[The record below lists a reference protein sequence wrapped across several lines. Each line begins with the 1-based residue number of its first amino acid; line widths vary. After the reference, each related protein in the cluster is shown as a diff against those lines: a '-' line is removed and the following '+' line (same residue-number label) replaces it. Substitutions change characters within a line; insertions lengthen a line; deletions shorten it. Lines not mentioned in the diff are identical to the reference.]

1 MSFPAVWAVA
11 GLLSAAA
18 GAEMLEVVLS
28 APTAGQAV
36 FGSVRVVAEVAPPGA
51 AERVEFFVDGRPAGV
66 AAGPPHEIVVDVGQ
80 ENVAHRFRV
89 VAHGPGGATAVAEV
103 TTPAIEVDAQ
113 FSVELQQLYVTARQD
128 ARRVLDLSQD
138 DFEVLDEGRRQELVT
153 FARGDIPFT
162 AVVLVDASLSMEA
175 NKLAIALAGAQA
187 FVGGMRP
194 LDEAKV
200 VVFSDRMLAATSFAG
215 PADSAAFDLGKAV
228 ATGGTSV
235 NDHLYLALKL
245 LEARQGRRVVVLLSD
260 GMDTTSALRL
270 REVLFKARQSQALV
284 YWIRP
289 LERGGRVLDRNRARK
304 LFSSWKTGPEHA
316 DELDLLGQIVTE
328 SGGRILE
335 GNPLDDLTDEFDEV
349 LRELR
354 EQYVLGFY
362 PADPRHDGRWHR
374 VEVRVRRS
382 GIDTRAGGYL
392 DF

>member
-1 MSFPAVWAVA
+1 V
-11 GLLSAAA
+11 AA
-18 GAEMLEVVLS
+18 GAEALEVVL
-28 APTAGQAV
+28 AGPPAGQAA
-36 FGSVRVVAEVAPPGA
+36 FGSVQVGATVNPPGA
-51 AERVEFFVDGRPAGV
+51 AERVEFFVDGRRVGV
-66 AAGPPHEIVVDVGQ
+66 IAKPPYELLVDVGQ
-80 ENVAHRFRV
+80 ENVGHEFRV
-89 VAHGPGGATAVAEV
+89 VAHGSGAATAIATV
-103 TTPAIEVDAQ
+103 TTPAIAVDAQ
-113 FSVELQQLYVTARQD
+113 FSVELQQLYLTARHD
-128 ARRVLDLSQD
+128 GRRVLDLGRE
-138 DFEVLDEGRRQELVT
+138 DFVVLDKGRRQELVT

-162 AVVLVDASLSMEA
+162 AVVLVDASLSMDA

-200 VVFSDRMLAATSFAG
+200 VVFSDRMIAATPFAG
-215 PADSAAFDLGKAV
+215 PQDAAAFDLGGAA

-270 REVLFKARQSQALV
+270 REVLFKVRQSQALV

-289 LERGGRVLDRNRARK
+289 LERGGRVLDPVRARS
-304 LFSSWKTGPEHA
+304 LFSPWKSGPEHA
-316 DELDLLGQIVTE
+316 DELELLAEIVAE

-335 GNPLDDLTDEFDEV
+335 GSPLDDLTDEFDEV

-362 PADPRHDGRWHR
+362 PTEARHDGRWHR
-374 VEVRVRRS
+374 VEVRVRRH
-382 GIDTRAGGYL
+382 GVGARAGGYL